1 MAPPDPPQFAAAY
14 TIDNIKIQ
22 SPERKRRATG
32 RQPQHAAA
40 RVSRTVA
47 HAGIVFG
54 LLETVVLSARRF
66 RGLTVVLS
74 ARRFR
79 SGLCICVLNSVH
91 GREGA
96 IFSQPQQ
103 AVSNEPTRFQAR
115 PRICVAQ
122 GSKRPAAGHANSGDC
137 RGRVHETSS
146 VRVAS
151 SCVERNASESRRSL
165 RALRYA
171 N

>member
-1 MAPPDPPQFAAAY
+1 M
-14 TIDNIKIQ
+14 KIQ

-66 RGLTVVLS
+66 R
-74 ARRFR
+74 
-79 SGLCICVLNSVH
+79 SGLCIYVRNCVH

-103 AVSNEPTRFQAR
+103 AVSDDPLD
-115 PRICVAQ
+115 
-122 GSKRPAAGHANSGDC
+122 SKY
-137 RGRVHETSS
+137 GR
-146 VRVAS
+146 AF
-151 SCVERNASESRRSL
+151 A
-165 RALRYA
+165 
-171 N
+171 